1 MTNLSNVEQIGNRLR
16 QTDTEQT
23 QQTHTRTHVHTP
35 HNSLTHIQHTQKSFT
50 QLTAVKLSYRR
61 T

>member
-23 QQTHTRTHVHTP
+23 QQTHTRTHTTQQSHT
-35 HNSLTHIQHTQKSFT
+35 HSTHTKELHSIDS
-50 QLTAVKLSYRR
+50 S
-61 T
+61 